1 MKKILFATTSDLAT
15 NPRLVKEIELALE
28 NSFEIS
34 VIYCRIKGW
43 SSELTD
49 EFIHRNRC
57 INFIEVSAT
66 RNPFLPWLFSSLI
79 ERILSKINPKYLPF
93 QLLAY
98 SLNKRSIL
106 LNFKLKKIIAS
117 FDWVIAHN
125 PGTFYP
131 ALKFSKKNGAKLGI
145 DVEDYH
151 PGESLNVH
159 LNDRMELLMKRV
171 LPQADYCS
179 FAAPLIEKEVK
190 TQITNKITKS
200 FVVINGF
207 NQFDFEYNESDRGI
221 LKMVWYSQNID
232 FGRGLEMIIPV
243 VNEFKESIQLNL
255 IGHLKPKF
263 HRDMKLSLCQNIK
276 IQSPLK
282 QSDLHKYLTQFDVGL
297 ALETGKDR
305 NNSLAISNKLISYV
319 QSGLYVLSFATIA
332 QEDFMLSNKLFG
344 KVITNDYTEMKNC
357 FLEMLELKKKNEL
370 KKREQFLIGQKLSW
384 QNISKPLI
392 QQWIE

>member
-1 MKKILFATTSDLAT
+1 MKILFITTSNLAT
-15 NPRLVKEIELALE
+15 NPRLIKEIELALE
-28 NSFEIS
+28 NNFEIS
-34 VIYCRIKGW
+34 VIYFRIKGW
-43 SSELTD
+43 SSALTD
-49 EFIHRNRC
+49 EFILRNRC

-79 ERILSKINPKYLPF
+79 ERILRKINPKYLPIK
-93 QLLAY
+93 LLAY

-106 LNFKLKKIIAS
+106 LNFKLNRIKKS

-125 PGTFYP
+125 PGSFYP
-131 ALKFSKKNGAKLGI
+131 ALSFAKKNGLKLGI
-145 DVEDYH
+145 DIEDYH
-151 PGESLNVH
+151 PGESLNVR
-159 LNDRMELLMKRV
+159 LNNRMEQMMNRV
-171 LPQADYCS
+171 LPLADYCS

-190 TQITNKITKS
+190 TQITDKIIKS

-207 NQFDFEYNESDRGI
+207 NQFDFIYKQSDMGI

-243 VNEFKESIQLNL
+243 LNEFKESIQLTL

-263 HRDMKLSLCQNIK
+263 HRDMKLSLCPNIK

-332 QEDFMLSNKLFG
+332 QEDFMLSNKILG
-344 KVITNDYTEMKNC
+344 KVITNDYTEIKNC

-392 QQWIE
+392 QQWIG